1 MLTDGTEGVTAG
13 GRGVG
18 GRVPDS
24 VPPGYAPIAGH
35 ARRQHGLV
43 HRTQVLTSHTPRQ
56 LDRLVA
62 QGHLVRVQPEVY
74 RVGGAPDGWEPALMA
89 AVLAAGDGAVASF
102 RAAAHLWGLAGF
114 WETPPVEITTP
125 TRRRVRLRDVRVH
138 DSGTLDGI
146 HVQRRRSIP
155 VTSVARTLCD
165 LTACCWPNQIG
176 RALDD
181 ALRRKLVTLG
191 RLRSVYAD
199 LATRGRRRS
208 TVMRTLLAERSPS
221 FHPGGSDPEVRMVRV
236 LIGAG
241 LPAPV
246 QQHRVRIE
254 GRTFR
259 IDAAYPDQLVAL
271 EYEGFEFH
279 TGRTAFDDR
288 YERDRLLRTSGWLL
302 VYVTSRT
309 TDAQLVRDT
318 VRALTDRGLSV
329 PPLTSM

>member
-1 MLTDGTEGVTAG
+1 
-13 GRGVG
+13 
-18 GRVPDS
+18 VPAA
-24 VPPGYAPIAGH
+24 VPPGYGPIAAQ

-43 HRTQVLTSHTPRQ
+43 RRAQILASHTPRQ
-56 LDRLVA
+56 LDRLVT
-62 QGHLVRVQPEVY
+62 QGHLVRVLPEVY

-114 WETPPVEITTP
+114 WEMPTVEVTTP
-125 TRRRVRLRDVRVH
+125 SRRRVRLPDVRVH
-138 DSGTLDGI
+138 DSETLDGI

-165 LTACCWPNQIG
+165 LTACCWPNEIG

-191 RLRSVYAD
+191 RLRTVYVD

-208 TVMRTLLAERSPS
+208 TVMRTLLEERSPS
-221 FHPGGSDPEVRMVRV
+221 FHPGGSDPEVRMVRTLV
-236 LIGAG
+236 AAG
-241 LPAPV
+241 FPPPV
-246 QQHRVRIE
+246 QQHRVRI
-254 GRTFR
+254 GRRTFR
-259 IDAAYPDQLVAL
+259 IDAAYPDQQVAL
-271 EYEGFEFH
+271 EYEGFDFH

-309 TDAQLVRDT
+309 TDAQLVPSSEHVTRSPVFRGPASHART
-318 VRALTDRGLSV
+318 LRSAGGGMGPARRGLPAV
-329 PPLTSM
+329 